1 MTTAVGDESVG
12 GRGGGAAGAPPH
24 VDKTALDRVE
34 AALGACWRVLGMGGN
49 LALLLIMFGVSA
61 DAILR
66 YALNRPITGTL
77 EGVEL
82 LLVFAVFLSL
92 ARTQAERGHIAVG
105 ILTERLA
112 GRPRAVLEALTALLG
127 LLLFGAVSWAT
138 GAMALRSWRMGE
150 YSAGLIAFPIYPSRT
165 LVTLGSLLLCLQL
178 LLEFGRALAALL
190 GRAAGAPAG
199 VRPVEETS

>member
-1 MTTAVGDESVG
+1 VNSF
-12 GRGGGAAGAPPH
+12 
-24 VDKTALDRVE
+24 LDRAEVG
-34 AALGACWRVLGMGGN
+34 LGACWRGLGMGGS

-105 ILTERLA
+105 IITERLA
-112 GRPRAVLEALTALLG
+112 GRPRAALDVLTALLG
-127 LLLFGAVSWAT
+127 LLLFGAVTWAT
-138 GAMALRSWRMGE
+138 AGMALRSWQMGE
-150 YSAGLIAFPIYPSRT
+150 YAAGLIAFPIYPSRI
-165 LVTLGSLLLCLQL
+165 LVALGSLLLCLQL
-178 LLEFGRALAALL
+178 LLELGRALTVLCGAA
-190 GRAAGAPAG
+190 RRPSAAAP
-199 VRPVEETS
+199 RVEEAP

>member
-1 MTTAVGDESVG
+1 MNSVLA
-12 GRGGGAAGAPPH
+12 RAEAG
-24 VDKTALDRVE
+24 
-34 AALGACWRVLGMGGN
+34 LGACWRGLGMGGN

-105 ILTERLA
+105 IITERLS
-112 GRPRAVLEALTALLG
+112 GRPRAALEALTALLG
-127 LLLFGAVSWAT
+127 LLLFGAVTWAT
-138 GAMALRSWRMGE
+138 GGMALRSWQMGE
-150 YSAGLIAFPIYPSRT
+150 YAAGLIAFPIYPSRI
-165 LVTLGSLLLCLQL
+165 LVALGSLLLCLQL
-178 LLEFGRALAALL
+178 LLEIGRALVAL
-190 GRAAGAPAG
+190 GSPAGSPSARAAPLEEAP
-199 VRPVEETS
+199 